1 MRNFIRHPSDIPI
14 EIALEEVV
22 ANQTEYLRNIS
33 RGGLSF
39 RSRVP
44 LRAGDTI
51 KIKIP
56 LVKPLFEALGRVAWC
71 LKCKGDEHYEVG
83 VAFLAEEDAFRA
95 RMVEQVC
102 HIEHYKN
109 RVLEK
114 EGRVLNSEEAAS
126 EWIRHYATGFP
137 DPGANGP
144 GGST

>member
-14 EIALEEVV
+14 EIELEEVV
-22 ANQTEYLRNIS
+22 ANRTEYLKNIS

-39 RSRVP
+39 NSKVP
-44 LRAGDTI
+44 VQSGSTI

-71 LKCKGDEHYEVG
+71 LKCKGDAHYEVG

-109 RVLEK
+109 MVLEK
-114 EGRVLNSEEAAS
+114 EGRVLNSEQAAL
-126 EWIRHYATGFP
+126 EWIQRYATGFP
-137 DPGANGP
+137 TPGPNGRDD
-144 GGST
+144 

>member
-14 EIALEEVV
+14 EIELEEIV
-22 ANQTEYLRNIS
+22 ANRTEYLKNIS

-39 RSRVP
+39 SSKVP
-44 LRAGDTI
+44 LPGGSTI

-56 LVKPLFEALGRVAWC
+56 LVKPLFEAVGRVAWC
-71 LKCKGDEHYEVG
+71 LKCKGEERYEVG

-109 RVLEK
+109 VVFEK
-114 EGRVLNSEEAAS
+114 EGRVLNGEEAAL
-126 EWIRHYATGFP
+126 EWIRRYATGFP
-137 DPGANGP
+137 NPAPDR
-144 GGST
+144 SKDS